1 MKISNK
7 ISLIFITTFLFGC
20 NVGSSK
26 FSNSIIPGVIQP
38 APVAENIDYCPSKQP
53 HLYENYNL
61 IWQENFDDVGL
72 NQSNWNFMYGDGQNY
87 GVPGWGNN
95 ELQRYTDSAENIYL
109 NAGCLFI
116 IPTYNTSSDGT
127 GYESARINSQNKRK
141 FKYGRVDISFSV
153 PEITGVWPALW
164 MMPEK
169 SVYGNWP
176 RSGEID
182 IVETINEKSDEL
194 VTTIHYGHDHHR
206 QISKTTFLNQLTK
219 LSNPIDHNKIS
230 LIWEDKYFEWLLND
244 QLVFK
249 VNFNEVENLEPNPFL
264 EEFYLLINVA
274 VGGNW
279 PGPPNSTMYCNSRK
293 SCPDVK
299 KLIVDYVAYYEKI
312 N

>member
-1 MKISNK
+1 LSISNK
-7 ISLIFITTFLFGC
+7 ISLIFITALLCGC

-38 APVAENIDYCPSKQP
+38 GPVAENIDYCPSKQP
-53 HLYENYNL
+53 HSYENYTL

-72 NQSNWNFMYGDGQNY
+72 NQSNWNFMYGDGLNY

-194 VTTIHYGHDHHR
+194 VNTIHYGHDYHR

-249 VNFNEVENLEPNPFL
+249 VNFSEVENLEPNPFL

-279 PGPPNSTMYCNSRK
+279 PGTPNSTMYCNSRK

-299 KLIVDYVAYYEKI
+299 KLIVDYIAYYEKI

>member
-1 MKISNK
+1 MNTSNK
-7 ISLIFITTFLFGC
+7 ISLIFITVFLYGC

-26 FSNSIIPGVIQP
+26 FSNSIIPGIIQP
-38 APVAENIDYCPSKQP
+38 MPVAENIDYCPSKQP
-53 HLYENYNL
+53 HSYENYTL

-116 IPTYNTSSDGT
+116 IPTYN
-127 GYESARINSQNKRK
+127 
-141 FKYGRVDISFSV
+141 
-153 PEITGVWPALW
+153 
-164 MMPEK
+164 

-194 VTTIHYGHDHHR
+194 VTTIHYGHDYHR
-206 QISKTTFLNQLTK
+206 KISKTTFLNQLTK

-230 LIWEDKYFEWLLND
+230 LIWEDEYFEWLLND

-279 PGPPNSTMYCNSRK
+279 PGTPNSTMYCNSRK

-299 KLIVDYVAYYEKI
+299 KLIVDYIAYYEKI

>member
-1 MKISNK
+1 MNTSNK
-7 ISLIFITTFLFGC
+7 ISLIFITVFLYGC

-26 FSNSIIPGVIQP
+26 FSNSIIPGIIQP
-38 APVAENIDYCPSKQP
+38 MPVAENIDYCPSKQP
-53 HLYENYNL
+53 HSYENYTL

-194 VTTIHYGHDHHR
+194 VTTIHYGHFDLGR
-206 QISKTTFLNQLTK
+206 
-219 LSNPIDHNKIS
+219 
-230 LIWEDKYFEWLLND
+230 
-244 QLVFK
+244 
-249 VNFNEVENLEPNPFL
+249 
-264 EEFYLLINVA
+264 
-274 VGGNW
+274 
-279 PGPPNSTMYCNSRK
+279 
-293 SCPDVK
+293 
-299 KLIVDYVAYYEKI
+299 
-312 N
+312 

>member
-1 MKISNK
+1 M
-7 ISLIFITTFLFGC
+7 
-20 NVGSSK
+20 
-26 FSNSIIPGVIQP
+26 PQP
-38 APVAENIDYCPSKQP
+38 VPVAENIDYCPSKQP

-194 VTTIHYGHDHHR
+194 VTTIHYGHDYHR

-230 LIWEDKYFEWLLND
+230 LIWEDEYFEWLLND

-279 PGPPNSTMYCNSRK
+279 PGTPNSTMYCNSRK

-299 KLIVDYVAYYEKI
+299 KLIVDYIAYYEKI

>member
-1 MKISNK
+1 MNISNK

-194 VTTIHYGHDHHR
+194 VNTIHYGHDYHR

-279 PGPPNSTMYCNSRK
+279 PGTPNSTMYCNSRK

-299 KLIVDYVAYYEKI
+299 KLIVDYIAYYEKI

>member
-1 MKISNK
+1 M
-7 ISLIFITTFLFGC
+7 
-20 NVGSSK
+20 
-26 FSNSIIPGVIQP
+26 
-38 APVAENIDYCPSKQP
+38 
-53 HLYENYNL
+53 
-61 IWQENFDDVGL
+61 
-72 NQSNWNFMYGDGQNY
+72 
-87 GVPGWGNN
+87 
-95 ELQRYTDSAENIYL
+95 
-109 NAGCLFI
+109 
-116 IPTYNTSSDGT
+116 
-127 GYESARINSQNKRK
+127 
-141 FKYGRVDISFSV
+141 

-194 VTTIHYGHDHHR
+194 VTTIHYGHDYHR

-279 PGPPNSTMYCNSRK
+279 PGTPNSTMYCNSRK

-299 KLIVDYVAYYEKI
+299 KLIVDYIAYYEKI

>member
-1 MKISNK
+1 MSISNK

-194 VTTIHYGHDHHR
+194 VTTIHYGHYYHR

-279 PGPPNSTMYCNSRK
+279 PGTPNSTMYCNSRK

-299 KLIVDYVAYYEKI
+299 KLIVDYIAYYEKI

>member
-7 ISLIFITTFLFGC
+7 IFLIFITTFLFGC

-194 VTTIHYGHDHHR
+194 VTTIHYGHDYHR
-206 QISKTTFLNQLTK
+206 QISKTTF
-219 LSNPIDHNKIS
+219 
-230 LIWEDKYFEWLLND
+230 
-244 QLVFK
+244 
-249 VNFNEVENLEPNPFL
+249 
-264 EEFYLLINVA
+264 
-274 VGGNW
+274 
-279 PGPPNSTMYCNSRK
+279 
-293 SCPDVK
+293 
-299 KLIVDYVAYYEKI
+299 
-312 N
+312 